1 MPRLQRLQSQ
11 AASQHESTPAPQAHP
26 RAVPPRKG
34 EEHVLSLLSLHQAA
48 FGLGG
53 CEAARV
59 WGASRMRQLVVVSL
73 SQQLK
78 SILS

>member
-1 MPRLQRLQSQ
+1 MHP
-11 AASQHESTPAPQAHP
+11 STPALQTHLC
-26 RAVPPRKG
+26 AVPPRKG

-59 WGASRMRQLVVVSL
+59 WGAQQDGAVGSGFIVSAT
-73 SQQLK
+73 K
-78 SILS
+78 VYPI